1 MPTAKLNYTGRKRI
15 ESRHAV
21 ITLERTADKKNRY
34 TARLDL
40 LPYGFAPDAKVVVEA
55 YRRTTVMRFDH
66 GTVMV
71 PSKPASDVLDEFDN
85 SEAVLFR
92 VYVTAA
98 SGRPGVLLGRADKL
112 QPKDH
117 EEPPANRKAL
127 LPVEPAELDDEI
139 WRLDFGAMVVLQ
151 INSKLPDWRQTAAS
165 PQFKA
170 LVYPAVLRQV
180 LSKAL
185 LVDGYEDDDDNDVWQ
200 CHWLQFAKRLPGVG
214 PLPAAADDKDEREV
228 WIEEAAK
235 ALARKISVRSM
246 FETEATE

>member
-1 MPTAKLNYTGRKRI
+1 MPTAKLNYTGRRKI

-21 ITLERTADKKNRY
+21 ITLKREAERKNRY
-34 TARLDL
+34 SAALDL
-40 LPYGFAPDAKVVVEA
+40 ASYAFAPDARVVVEA
-55 YRRTTVMRFDH
+55 YRRTTVMRFNH

-71 PSKPASDVLDEFDN
+71 PTQPDSDVLEEFDN

-98 SGRPGVLLGRADKL
+98 SGRPGVLLGRAEEL
-112 QPKDH
+112 QPREQ
-117 EEPPANRKAL
+117 EEPPVDRKAL

-139 WRLDFGAMVVLQ
+139 WRLDFGAVVVLQ

-180 LSKAL
+180 LTKIL
-185 LVDGYEDDDDNDVWQ
+185 LLEEYDDGDDSDSWK
-200 CHWLQFAKRLPGVG
+200 CHWCQFAKRLPGVG
-214 PLPAAADDKDEREV
+214 QLPSERDEREA

-235 ALARKISVRSM
+235 ALARKISIRSM
-246 FETEATE
+246 FETEVPE

>member
-1 MPTAKLNYTGRKRI
+1 MPTAKLNYTGRKKI

-21 ITLERTADKKNRY
+21 ITLKREPDKKNRY
-34 TARLDL
+34 SARLDL
-40 LPYGFAPDAKVVVEA
+40 VPYKFAPDAKVVVEA

-71 PSKPASDVLDEFDN
+71 PTQPASDLLEQFDN

-98 SGRPGVLLGRADKL
+98 SGRPGVLLGRAKEL
-112 QPKDH
+112 QPQDQ
-117 EEPPANRKAL
+117 EEPPADRKAL

-151 INSKLPDWRQTAAS
+151 INSKLPDWRQTAVS

-180 LSKAL
+180 LTRVL
-185 LVDGYEDDDDNDVWQ
+185 LLEEYDDGDDSDSWQ
-200 CHWLQFAKRLPGVG
+200 SHWLQFAKRLPGVG
-214 PLPAAADDKDEREV
+214 PLPAERDEREA

-235 ALARKISVRSM
+235 ALAKKISIRTM
-246 FETEATE
+246 FETEVSE